1 MNPLKA
7 ALFAAALVTG
17 SLALAAPDA
26 ESTKQAEQLLR
37 VIGMEETLAQAT
49 AQMVAA
55 QAQQNPALAPFKP
68 VMLEFFTRY
77 MSFDSLKPELVKAY
91 AEGFTTE
98 ELKELNAFYGSPLGK
113 RAVVEMPAIMSKVAQ
128 IGTTRMQANINELQ
142 SMIEA
147 EAQRMKQEQDQQ
159 QPQEKEDE

>member
-7 ALFAAALVTG
+7 ALFAAALLTG
-17 SLALAAPDA
+17 SLAIAAPDE
-26 ESTKQAEQLLR
+26 ESKKQAEKLLA
-37 VIGMEETLAQAT
+37 VIGMEQTLTQAT

-55 QAQQNPALAPFKP
+55 QTQQNPALAPFKP
-68 VMLEFFTRY
+68 IMLEFFSRY
-77 MSFDSLKPELVKAY
+77 MSFQSLKPELVKAY

-128 IGTTRMQANINELQ
+128 IGTTQVQANISDLQ
-142 SMIEA
+142 AMIEA
-147 EAQRMKQEQDQQ
+147 EAKRMKEEQDKQKQQ
-159 QPQEKEDE
+159 EQEKE